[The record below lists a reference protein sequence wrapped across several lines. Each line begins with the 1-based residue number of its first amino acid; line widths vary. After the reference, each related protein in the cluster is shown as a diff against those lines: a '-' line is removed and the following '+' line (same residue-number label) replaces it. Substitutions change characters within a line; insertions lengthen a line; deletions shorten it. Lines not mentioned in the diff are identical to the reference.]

1 MVAPGATSRGAG
13 ALVELAVAPPELVT
27 CRWTVRTPRAMA
39 PPLLDTRAVT
49 WKVCPRLSALG
60 ASRVSERAAGSSTAV
75 TASRDVGCTGVPL
88 LASGPGPAA
97 GERRAPG
104 PITPSAPDP
113 GEGGAK

>member
-39 PPLLDTRAVT
+39 PPVLDTRAVT

-75 TASRDVGCTGVPL
+75 TASGDVACTVVPL
-88 LASGPGPAA
+88 LGPFPVPGRGRGGRPAPFPLPA
-97 GERRAPG
+97 RH
-104 PITPSAPDP
+104 
-113 GEGGAK
+113 